1 MNDSSKDLRIAVTSD
16 IHYSRTSRGL
26 CRDLFIR
33 ASQEADVLAIC
44 GDLTDYG
51 LPEEAH
57 VLVEDLQTHC
67 RIPVVAILGNHDYE
81 SSRTH
86 EVVTI
91 MEQAGVRMLDG
102 ETAEIEGV
110 GFVGVCGF
118 GGGFGARMLNDWG
131 EVAIKNFV
139 HAAVEEAL
147 KLERALARLQTPQ
160 KIALLHYAPI
170 RETVAGEDPE
180 IFPFLGSTRL
190 EGPLN
195 RFNVTAAFHGHA
207 HNGAHAGH
215 TATGIPVFNVAV
227 PLMKRDRPDH
237 PPFMLF
243 EVKRSATGS

>member
-1 MNDSSKDLRIAVTSD
+1 
-16 IHYSRTSRGL
+16 
-26 CRDLFIR
+26 
-33 ASQEADVLAIC
+33 
-44 GDLTDYG
+44 
-51 LPEEAH
+51 
-57 VLVEDLQTHC
+57 
-67 RIPVVAILGNHDYE
+67 
-81 SSRTH
+81 
-86 EVVTI
+86 

-195 RFNVTAAFHGHA
+195 RFNVTAAF
-207 HNGAHAGH
+207 
-215 TATGIPVFNVAV
+215 TATRIMGRMPAT
-227 PLMKRDRPDH
+227 
-237 PPFMLF
+237 PPPESQFSTCPC
-243 EVKRSATGS
+243 RS